1 MKKFAFILMLAG
13 ILMTACSSD
22 KNDEPDMPT
31 DGTSFPICIYKI
43 NGDYS
48 KFVFTDVSSDRS
60 KIHFIIE
67 PGRVGNG
74 PKELS
79 DGFYVGCGN
88 PNVAF
93 LNWTYEEFNALPRTP
108 SVDEMLQRI
117 IPEAKITLIYEM
129 PFTYLTYPDPER
141 AYQVCDSLIKAG
153 LPGCKLIY
161 KLEE

>member
-22 KNDEPDMPT
+22 KNDEPELITNSGGVPLY
-31 DGTSFPICIYKI
+31 IYKI

-48 KFVFTDVSSDRS
+48 KFVFTDVSHDRK

-67 PGRVGNG
+67 PGRVGNE
-74 PKELS
+74 PKMLS
-79 DGFYVGCGN
+79 DGFYEGCGN
-88 PNVAF
+88 PDVAF

-129 PFTYLTYPDPER
+129 PYTEWDYPEHER
-141 AYQVCDSLIKAG
+141 ALEVCDSLIKAPDVN
-153 LPGCKLIY
+153 LSIN
-161 KLEE
+161 